1 MWKTF
6 SFHSMFTIST
16 STFISISNQHHCF
29 LFFLIITA
37 VSTLPYL
44 SYPHTFHHQQD
55 HHHHH
60 HHHHHQS
67 VHRHYHQESC
77 SYIQVADSPSSYL
90 DEQFITSI
98 LTHGL
103 PMPRMMTYLDL
114 DITTN
119 QDLLTSFKI
128 IQFPCRATYGGEGV
142 NLYKEH
148 GADIWGWH
156 GEYLLILRNSYC
168 SFSLLLFTF
177 TFYIPWW
184 LTFSLVL
191 SIIPWIATFASI
203 GATPDFPSRCPNIR
217 YRSN

>member
-44 SYPHTFHHQQD
+44 SYPHTFHHQQ
-55 HHHHH
+55 HHQHQH

-98 LTHGL
+98 LTHSRTANA
-103 PMPRMMTYLDL
+103 PYD
-114 DITTN
+114 
-119 QDLLTSFKI
+119 DLLRSWHHQSPRIKIYWHHSKLYSFLAERPTEVKVSI
-128 IQFPCRATYGGEGV
+128 FIRSMGPISEADMVSTYWYSETLTV
-142 NLYKEH
+142 HFHFY
-148 GADIWGWH
+148 
-156 GEYLLILRNSYC
+156 
-168 SFSLLLFTF
+168 FSPSLFTF
-177 TFYIPWW
+177 LDDSYFLLSPVLFHGLLLSPVLARHQTFLPGVQ
-184 LTFSLVL
+184 T
-191 SIIPWIATFASI
+191 
-203 GATPDFPSRCPNIR
+203 
-217 YRSN
+217 

>member
-1 MWKTF
+1 MTSYNKEKWIWECPVCALSPPPIHPLSVYLLFHLLWLWYPKNNNNNSCEN

-44 SYPHTFHHQQD
+44 SYPHTFHHQQHHHHQ

-60 HHHHHQS
+60 HS

-98 LTHGL
+98 LTHSRTANA
-103 PMPRMMTYLDL
+103 PYD
-114 DITTN
+114 
-119 QDLLTSFKI
+119 DLLRS
-128 IQFPCRATYGGEGV
+128 
-142 NLYKEH
+142 
-148 GADIWGWH
+148 WH
-156 GEYLLILRNSYC
+156 HQESRSIDVLQNYTVSLQSDLRRWRC
-168 SFSLLLFTF
+168 QSL
-177 TFYIPWW
+177 
-184 LTFSLVL
+184 
-191 SIIPWIATFASI
+191 
-203 GATPDFPSRCPNIR
+203 
-217 YRSN
+217 

>member
-1 MWKTF
+1 
-6 SFHSMFTIST
+6 MFTIST

-44 SYPHTFHHQQD
+44 SYPHTFHHQRQ
-55 HHHHH
+55 HHHQ

-114 DITTN
+114 DITNHQVSRSIDILQNYTVSL
-119 QDLLTSFKI
+119 QSDL
-128 IQFPCRATYGGEGV
+128 R
-142 NLYKEH
+142 
-148 GADIWGWH
+148 
-156 GEYLLILRNSYC
+156 R
-168 SFSLLLFTF
+168 
-177 TFYIPWW
+177 
-184 LTFSLVL
+184 
-191 SIIPWIATFASI
+191 
-203 GATPDFPSRCPNIR
+203 
-217 YRSN
+217 